1 MHLRFALMIMVEE
14 VWWFGPKLTIGCGD
28 EQANEYGIMVPV
40 DDEQRH
46 GVHRADVCGG
56 GSHGEYGTCRS
67 NLTLHKTFA
76 AKKKMRYSTS
86 ENSWVWRNGWHP
98 PTIVDCDK
106 HKKHV
111 EKAMHLMLEKNNR
124 DCLTWTEE
132 TKMHSSNAEQQWIHP
147 KRTATN
153 CESLLHEET
162 SQYIAL
168 LPVISAM
175 ESTVWW
181 IHTQFM
187 VTKQCLLLSSR
198 HFFFSAIL
206 LRFHTANVLQKK
218 ENQQQNMNNENV
230 CIHISQ
236 PQST

>member
-1 MHLRFALMIMVEE
+1 MNRRMNTELWCRLTTNNDTGFIEPTCAAAAVTASTGHVDRI
-14 VWWFGPKLTIGCGD
+14 WRYTKLS
-28 EQANEYGIMVPV
+28 PP
-40 DDEQRH
+40 
-46 GVHRADVCGG
+46 
-56 GSHGEYGTCRS
+56 
-67 NLTLHKTFA
+67 
-76 AKKKMRYSTS
+76 KKKMCYSTS